1 MKFGVCIVMGVT
13 KKNPIFH
20 WDMCSGFY
28 FTVPFLRHIHDILVN
43 CLAQPRN
50 KALICDQET
59 WHCPEVACTV
69 CQNGSVMLGQSL
81 NISRTTA
88 LLVQNITSQSTTIY
102 KSLFFFPSWSNKK
115 RHYVRNLTLSR
126 HKMYYEES
134 SGANRTEISAH
145 IVLICSLKKIDCKVS
160 MWPKMRQGCSLWL
173 PC

>member
-102 KSLFFFPSWSNKK
+102 KSLFFFSFLVKQKKALCSKFNTVTTQNVLWGIQWSQQN
-115 RHYVRNLTLSR
+115 RNQCTYCFDMLP
-126 HKMYYEES
+126 EED
-134 SGANRTEISAH
+134 R
-145 IVLICSLKKIDCKVS
+145 LQSLHVT
-160 MWPKMRQGCSLWL
+160 
-173 PC
+173 